1 MQHNEINVYTLS
13 DQMIPHLTGVSRVAL
28 TYKGIFK
35 KPSFTKTNVIF
46 LTVFS
51 VLTF

>member
-28 TYKGIFK
+28 TYKGILK
-35 KPSFTKTNVIF
+35 NHLLQKPMLYF
-46 LTVFS
+46 
-51 VLTF
+51 